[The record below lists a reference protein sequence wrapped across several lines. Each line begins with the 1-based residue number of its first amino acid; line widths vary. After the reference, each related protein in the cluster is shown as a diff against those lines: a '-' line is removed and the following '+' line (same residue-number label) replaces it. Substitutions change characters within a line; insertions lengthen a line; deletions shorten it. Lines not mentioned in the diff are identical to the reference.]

1 MTAIS
6 DQVSRRRL
14 LPYTA
19 VAVIATLAGLVI
31 GGLFLGGPRLGAQ
44 QRREGAFFIPGDPK
58 SGIKIF
64 FEKGCIR
71 CHSILGEG
79 GRTAP
84 DLARTPARHLG
95 AAELVAAM
103 WNHAP
108 AMWEK
113 MTLERLT
120 APEFSTDEMT
130 DLFAFLYSVRSLDE
144 PGDPDLGRQF
154 LRRKCLACHSVEG
167 SGGRLG
173 PDLREW
179 VRYRNPVSWIQAMWN
194 HALPMQAA
202 MARRGLDWPQLASDD
217 MANLMAYLRTMA
229 TGPGDRVYL
238 GPAEPDTGRRL
249 FRSKGCAACHAIRG
263 AGGRRGPDLG
273 LRSLPRTLGQFATLM
288 WNHAPAMTRVMA
300 AEHVRPA
307 QFTNQEM
314 ADLIAYLFSERYFEV
329 RGSAAKGA
337 RSFEDKGCSGCHGP
351 GADADSPAV
360 SLEGWRGRASP
371 LSFAAALWNHGPVML
386 ASMQQRNLPW
396 PRFRAGEMSDLMEFL
411 SSGRPSKRTGARE

>member
-6 DQVSRRRL
+6 DRVPRRRL

-19 VAVIATLAGLVI
+19 VAVIATLAGL
-31 GGLFLGGPRLGAQ
+31 FLGGLRLGAQ

-84 DLARTPARHLG
+84 DLARTPAGHLG

-113 MTLERLT
+113 MTLEHLT
-120 APEFSTDEMT
+120 APEFSPDKMT

-154 LRRKCLACHSVEG
+154 LRRKYLACHSVEG

-202 MARRGLDWPQLASDD
+202 MAQRGLDWP
-217 MANLMAYLRTMA
+217 
-229 TGPGDRVYL
+229 
-238 GPAEPDTGRRL
+238 
-249 FRSKGCAACHAIRG
+249 
-263 AGGRRGPDLG
+263 
-273 LRSLPRTLGQFATLM
+273 
-288 WNHAPAMTRVMA
+288 
-300 AEHVRPA
+300 
-307 QFTNQEM
+307 
-314 ADLIAYLFSERYFEV
+314 
-329 RGSAAKGA
+329 
-337 RSFEDKGCSGCHGP
+337 
-351 GADADSPAV
+351 
-360 SLEGWRGRASP
+360 
-371 LSFAAALWNHGPVML
+371 
-386 ASMQQRNLPW
+386 
-396 PRFRAGEMSDLMEFL
+396 
-411 SSGRPSKRTGARE
+411 

>member
-6 DQVSRRRL
+6 DRVSRRRL

-19 VAVIATLAGLVI
+19 VAVIATLAGLLLA
-31 GGLFLGGPRLGAQ
+31 GLFLGGPRLGAQ

-154 LRRKCLACHSVEG
+154 LRRKCLADRKSV
-167 SGGRLG
+167 
-173 PDLREW
+173 
-179 VRYRNPVSWIQAMWN
+179 V
-194 HALPMQAA
+194 
-202 MARRGLDWPQLASDD
+202 
-217 MANLMAYLRTMA
+217 
-229 TGPGDRVYL
+229 
-238 GPAEPDTGRRL
+238 
-249 FRSKGCAACHAIRG
+249 
-263 AGGRRGPDLG
+263 
-273 LRSLPRTLGQFATLM
+273 
-288 WNHAPAMTRVMA
+288 
-300 AEHVRPA
+300 
-307 QFTNQEM
+307 
-314 ADLIAYLFSERYFEV
+314 
-329 RGSAAKGA
+329 
-337 RSFEDKGCSGCHGP
+337 
-351 GADADSPAV
+351 
-360 SLEGWRGRASP
+360 
-371 LSFAAALWNHGPVML
+371 
-386 ASMQQRNLPW
+386 
-396 PRFRAGEMSDLMEFL
+396 
-411 SSGRPSKRTGARE
+411 